1 MKNRQVDLH
10 IQSENSSF
18 VVREEKISRICIVF
32 PFFRE
37 NASVSLKKDFFPTL
51 SFYDEAANATVYEK
65 GNIIS
70 VYSLNPISKQI
81 TILLPQNTLHDIDAS
96 LENGNITL
104 QKVNANSIKLNLLRG
119 NAKIKDSNIFSLKV
133 DGITSD
139 MEVVNS
145 VGNDYSLTTKT
156 GNIYIHG
163 SSPISCVLGTMI
175 GDIAAN
181 LKEEEKEKTKI
192 DINAKN
198 VEGSISLLGEN
209 YEKRLYCI
217 APHGRVL
224 GNIYK

>member
-10 IQSENSSF
+10 IQSENGSF
-18 VVREEKISRICIVF
+18 VVREEKISRIYIVF
-32 PFFRE
+32 PLFRE
-37 NASVSLKKDFFPTL
+37 NVSVRLKKDFLPTL
-51 SFYDEAANATVYEK
+51 SFYDEAANTTVYEK

-70 VYSLNPISKQI
+70 VYSLNPISKQV
-81 TILLPQNTLHDIDAS
+81 TIFLPQNTLHDIDAS

-104 QKVNANSIKLNLLRG
+104 QKINANSIKLNLLRG
-119 NAKIKDSNIFSLKV
+119 NAKIKDSNISSLKV
-133 DGITSD
+133 DGITSN

-175 GDIAAN
+175 GDIAVN
-181 LKEEEKEKTKI
+181 LKDDEKEKAKI
-192 DINAKN
+192 DINAKR
-198 VEGSISLLGEN
+198 VDGSISLLGKN
-209 YEKRLYCI
+209 YEKHLYCI

>member
-10 IQSENSSF
+10 IQSENGSF
-18 VVREEKISRICIVF
+18 VVREEKISRICIMF
-32 PFFRE
+32 PLFRE
-37 NASVSLKKDFFPTL
+37 NVSVRLKKDFLPTL
-51 SFYDEAANATVYEK
+51 SFYDEAANTTVYEK

-70 VYSLNPISKQI
+70 VYSLNPISKQV
-81 TILLPQNTLHDIDAS
+81 TIFMPQNTLHDINAS

-119 NAKIKDSNIFSLKV
+119 NAKIKDSNISSLKI
-133 DGITSD
+133 DGITSN

-145 VGNDYSLTTKT
+145 AGNDYSLTTKT

-175 GDIAAN
+175 GDISVN
-181 LKEEEKEKTKI
+181 LEEEEKKNTYIEIDAKRVNASTSLSEESKEKH
-192 DINAKN
+192 
-198 VEGSISLLGEN
+198 
-209 YEKRLYCI
+209 LYCI

-224 GNIYK
+224 GKIYK

>member
-10 IQSENSSF
+10 IQSENGSF
-18 VVREEKISRICIVF
+18 VVREEKISRICIMF
-32 PFFRE
+32 PLFRE
-37 NASVSLKKDFFPTL
+37 NVSVRLKKDFLPTL
-51 SFYDEAANATVYEK
+51 SFYVEAANTTVYEK

-70 VYSLNPISKQI
+70 VYSLNPISKQV
-81 TILLPQNTLHDIDAS
+81 TIFMPQNTLHDINAS

-119 NAKIKDSNIFSLKV
+119 NAKIKDSNISSLKI
-133 DGITSD
+133 DGITSN

-145 VGNDYSLTTKT
+145 AGNDYSLTTKT

-175 GDIAAN
+175 GDISVN
-181 LKEEEKEKTKI
+181 LEEEEKKNTYIEIDAKRVNASTSLSEESKEKH
-192 DINAKN
+192 
-198 VEGSISLLGEN
+198 
-209 YEKRLYCI
+209 LYCI